1 MYDLCLDYKADDV
14 HQNDEDTSSPSLSVR
29 ASPQDS
35 PDSRASTNVTSDQ
48 MNRASD
54 LLMAVSVSADT
65 NKTRITDLA
74 SSAMEELLKMALEGE
89 PLWHIDGDS
98 ESLNGFE
105 YMKEFGSVDAT
116 LREIMRMVEVG
127 DPQCL
132 PNLEPNDESPSECT
146 DRPMLPKELE
156 EEHLHAEASRQI
168 GLVSTN
174 PASVVEWLMDVVG
187 FPIC

>member
-1 MYDLCLDYKADDV
+1 M
-14 HQNDEDTSSPSLSVR
+14 HQNDEDTSSPLLSVR

-35 PDSRASTNVTSDQ
+35 PDSRASTNVRSDQ

-89 PLWHIDGDS
+89 TLWHIDGDS